1 MDRGSLVG
9 SPQRQ
14 SGVRI
19 SIIGCGWLGTALA
32 GVWQARGQHELLV
45 TTTRP
50 ERLAELQALGLQ
62 ARLLRGGDTAAM
74 ADALAEAE
82 VVLLTLAPGGDRQVD
97 ADAYAST
104 YLPTCR
110 SLLELLP
117 QLPLLRQII
126 YTSSCGVYGDAGG
139 DWIDESTPPQPRDD
153 HAAVLLQAEA
163 LLGQA
168 AQPVALL
175 RLGALHGPGRELAPR
190 LARLAGSRRPGDGS
204 TWSNWIHRDDAVV
217 AIDRVLE
224 SGFSGTLNV
233 VDGQPVTLRQLMDR
247 VCSSQGLEPVQW
259 TGGSEQTPAANRRIR
274 NTGLLALGVPKP
286 RNVAGPTAQA

>member
-1 MDRGSLVG
+1 ML
-9 SPQRQ
+9 Q
-14 SGVRI
+14 I
-19 SIIGCGWLGTALA
+19 TIIGCGWLGLALA
-32 GVWQARGQHELLV
+32 SHWRQRHGLV
-45 TTTRP
+45 LTTTRP
-50 ERLAELQALGLQ
+50 ERLPQLEALGATALVVQ
-62 ARLLRGGDTAAM
+62 GDDRNAM
-74 ADALAEAE
+74 ARALEQAD
-82 VVLLTLAPGGDRQVD
+82 VVVLTLAPRGDRQVD
-97 ADAYAST
+97 AAAYAST
-104 YLPTCR
+104 YLSTCR

-117 QLPLLRQII
+117 ELPLLRQII

-163 LLGQA
+163 LLGA
-168 AQPVALL
+168 VQPVRDGGRARAPAVALL

-204 TWSNWIHRDDAVV
+204 TWSNWIHRDDAVA

-259 TGGSEQTPAANRRIR
+259 TGGTEQAPAANRRIR
-274 NTGLLALGVPKP
+274 NTHLLALGLPTP
-286 RNVAGPTAQA
+286 RSVESPTVLA

>member
-1 MDRGSLVG
+1 ML
-9 SPQRQ
+9 Q
-14 SGVRI
+14 I
-19 SIIGCGWLGTALA
+19 TIIGCGWLGLALA
-32 GVWQARGQHELLV
+32 SHWRQRHGLV
-45 TTTRP
+45 LTTTRP
-50 ERLAELQALGLQ
+50 ERLPQLEALGATALVVQ
-62 ARLLRGGDTAAM
+62 GDDRNAM
-74 ADALAEAE
+74 ARALEHADVAVLALA
-82 VVLLTLAPGGDRQVD
+82 PRGDRQVD

-104 YLPTCR
+104 YLSTCR

-117 QLPLLRQII
+117 ELPLLRQII

-153 HAAVLLQAEA
+153 HAAVLVQAEA

-168 AQPVALL
+168 AQPVRDGGRARATAVALL

-204 TWSNWIHRDDAVV
+204 TWSNWIHRDDAVA

-247 VCSSQGLEPVQW
+247 VCFSQGLEPVQW
-259 TGGSEQTPAANRRIR
+259 TGGTELVPAANRRIR
-274 NTGLLALGVPKP
+274 NTHLLALGLPTP
-286 RNVAGPTAQA
+286 RSVESPTVLA

>member
-1 MDRGSLVG
+1 ML
-9 SPQRQ
+9 Q
-14 SGVRI
+14 I
-19 SIIGCGWLGTALA
+19 TIIGCGWLGLALA
-32 GVWQARGQHELLV
+32 SHWRQRHGLV
-45 TTTRP
+45 LTTTRP
-50 ERLAELQALGLQ
+50 ERLPQLEALGATALVVQ
-62 ARLLRGGDTAAM
+62 GDDRNAM
-74 ADALAEAE
+74 ARALEQAE
-82 VVLLTLAPGGDRQVD
+82 VVVLTLAPRGDRQVD
-97 ADAYAST
+97 AAAYAST
-104 YLPTCR
+104 YLSTCR

-117 QLPLLRQII
+117 ELPLLRQII

-139 DWIDESTPPQPRDD
+139 DWIDESTPPQPRDG

-163 LLGQA
+163 LLGQVA
-168 AQPVALL
+168 HPVALL

-204 TWSNWIHRDDAVV
+204 TWSNWIHRDDAVA

-259 TGGSEQTPAANRRIR
+259 TGGSEQAPAANRRIR
-274 NTGLLALGVPKP
+274 NTHLLALGLPTP
-286 RNVAGPTAQA
+286 RSVEIPTVLA